1 MRGRS
6 EGLYLWTRHSDD
18 CKFVSIAGDRDQSR
32 RCNCMK
38 YIAGSA
44 PDGTRMRESTGT
56 TSWEK
61 ARKILARKLAEHDPV
76 NKPLFG
82 ATVVS
87 EQKKATTKTIAEAV
101 KQFLETKRGE
111 SVIDMAHYEGL
122 FNRQFLPWCKEQGLF
137 DVKELG
143 LEQVTHFRNQ
153 LSNRGT
159 VKNRKLSR
167 LRSFLAFC
175 MDRRWIDE
183 NPAKKLK
190 PANEDD
196 PSVEYFHPNEME
208 KLLEACF
215 VSHTWERGRDY
226 EFRDRRLRALLLFMR
241 WTGLAIIDCI
251 RFERYRLQQNEDDIW
266 SVLLHRTKNGNPVF
280 VAVPPEVADAVRE
293 LPPMSETYFFW
304 SGNGKPVTAVRGWRR
319 SLAHVFKAAKLKRNN
334 TLIRCHPHM
343 LRHTFAIEKLL
354 AGASLEDVSL
364 LLGHRSIKITERHY
378 LKFDQ
383 RRQDRLTKASMVD
396 WSQISKAKSPMAK
409 SLKRRTAS
417 AATSD

>member
-18 CKFVSIAGDRDQSR
+18 CKYVNIAGDRDQSQ

-82 ATVVS
+82 MTVSGRATP
-87 EQKKATTKTIAEAV
+87 ATKTITEAV
-101 KQFLETKRGE
+101 EQFLETKRGE

-122 FNRQFLPWCKEQGLF
+122 FNREFLPWCKKQGLF
-137 DVKELG
+137 DVAEIG
-143 LEQVTHFRNQ
+143 LEQVTKFRNQ
-153 LSNRGT
+153 LSNKGT

-167 LRSFLAFC
+167 LRSFLGFC

-196 PSVEYFHPNEME
+196 PEVDYFHPEEMK
-208 KLLEACF
+208 KLLDACF
-215 VSHTWERGRDY
+215 TSHNWLRGHDF

-241 WTGLAIIDCI
+241 WTGLSTIDCI
-251 RFERYRLQQNEDDIW
+251 RFERSRLQQNDKGVW
-266 SVLLHRTKNGNPVF
+266 SVLLHRQKNGNPVF
-280 VAVPPEVADAVRE
+280 VAVPPEVADAVLE
-293 LPPMSETYFFW
+293 IPPVSETYFFW
-304 SGNGKPVTAVRGWRR
+304 TGNGKPVTAVRGWRR
-319 SLAHVFKAAKLKRNN
+319 SLAHVFNEAKLKRNDK
-334 TLIRCHPHM
+334 LMRCHPHM
-343 LRHTFAIEKLL
+343 LRHTFTIEKLL
-354 AGASLEDVSL
+354 TGASLEDVSL
-364 LLGHRSIKITERHY
+364 LLAHRSIKVTERHY

-383 RRQDRLTKASMVD
+383 RRQDRLTAASMVD
-396 WSQISKAKSPMAK
+396 WHQIREEKPPKSKSP
-409 SLKRRTAS
+409 RRAAS
-417 AATSD
+417 ASAPV